1 MATAEEEKQ
10 EEARNPTSIDP
21 IDYQCVL
28 LEQSHALSDHHQKM
42 LATEGYKNIKQ
53 LTTNGEPGSV
63 LSRIHHGGRTEQV
76 REIMDLCPDV
86 HALLT
91 PYLKISRILYTPSGD
106 PIPNSEQQL
115 KIPNFLS
122 PEDVDSILK
131 GKLGR
136 APGAGVKSFKWE
148 LAGVQPEDVDNNI
161 TATLVVYF
169 QTADD
174 FFKDAASKSNPGGYQ
189 AGKDEPT
196 FLDLIVNS
204 PGSRKA
210 KGKKPSA
217 PPVRCSDTAEAAFH
231 KYDGK
236 NFRIKVC
243 AGWSTPPNLATIYPQ
258 LRKTVPGGQ
267 KSRYEALQQ
276 ALAAT
281 RVSLFLQQVRHDID
295 FKENGSLTLT
305 IQYQAALSG
314 ITREA
319 GTNILVAGKNAA
331 AIEGKKD
338 EKKQKEADAAE
349 TDDEADTE
357 ELLEEIA
364 ALEET
369 DRKEKYEQ
377 LLANIYKSDK
387 VYKIMVDQQQLLVPD
402 LSKLPPGERMKLA
415 AERRQKYLDDAGPV
429 SSRELQDS
437 TLLEDLGPDSSA
449 SASDSAEAAKKKA
462 AKTRKKAAKGGWF
475 TGPKDQVEINYIYL
489 GDLID
494 AVLSGLPGG
503 PPSFSF
509 FLSEV
514 EMISPLRAFQI
525 SQPNLKKLMTC
536 QDPAGS
542 EFLKSIGEH
551 EAARKAGQG
560 PGLNLS
566 KLYKLMS
573 IGDIPISLDA
583 FQAYFLKSVVDKQRD
598 KYYFLNF
605 VKDICGQLI
614 TKALRSGCYGS
625 GFKFSARF
633 DAQPL
638 SFYKNKWA
646 AKLSVEDLAK
656 ATTQLTCEEAD
667 VTKFGLGMIL
677 FSTDSKSRNLQGN
690 FDDDL
695 KRGIYHNYIGA
706 SCGLM
711 KKLDFKREDQAYLR
725 EAKIQKSGDL
735 GAEQLRELY
744 SVNITMVGN
753 NLYKNGG
760 YTYVSPVLINTPKE
774 QLTLLGLHGYYLVTE
789 VSSELTENSFTTSIR
804 ALQEGIEFGGT
815 SPPSSTKPEEEKS
828 PSQPEH
834 DKDAADHYVK
844 EMEAQQSLPVTST
857 PAAGGD
863 PLHPDD
869 PDHAMREI
877 ENQQTIPTFMDQERA
892 DDDADFERRDKIYE
906 AGGNPYPSMGTRGVL
921 IHRAFRSSRNSEA
934 RAQAQGGTATLEGYD
949 SNTGRQDD
957 PELARQAREANEG

>member
-1 MATAEEEKQ
+1 MATAEEERL

-53 LTTNGEPGSV
+53 LNTNGEPGSV

-91 PYLKISRILYTPSGD
+91 PYLKISRILYTPAGD
-106 PIPNSEQQL
+106 PIANSEQQL

-122 PEDVDSILK
+122 PKDVDSILK

-189 AGKDEPT
+189 AGKEEPT

-243 AGWSTPPNLATIYPQ
+243 AGWSTPPNLSTIYPQ

-267 KSRYEALQQ
+267 TSRYEVLQQ

-305 IQYQAALSG
+305 VQYQAALSG

-319 GTNILVAGKNAA
+319 GTNILIAGKNAA
-331 AIEGKKD
+331 AIQSKKD
-338 EKKQKEADAAE
+338 EKKQKEADAKE
-349 TDDEADTE
+349 TEDEADTD

-364 ALEET
+364 DLEET
-369 DRKEKYEQ
+369 DRKEKYAQ
-377 LLANIYKSDK
+377 LLANIYKGGK
-387 VYKIMVDQQQLLVPD
+387 VYRIKVDQEQLLIPD
-402 LSKLPPGERMKLA
+402 LSKLPAGERMKLA
-415 AERRQKYLDDAGPV
+415 AERRMKYMDDDDPTGAGGIE
-429 SSRELQDS
+429 SA
-437 TLLEDLGPDSSA
+437 LLENLADPEGP
-449 SASDSAEAAKKKA
+449 SAEKSSKKAKKKSKRA
-462 AKTRKKAAKGGWF
+462 RKKDAKGGIF
-475 TGPKDQVEINYIYL
+475 TGPEDEVVINYIYL

-503 PPSFSF
+503 APSFSF

-514 EMISPLRAFQI
+514 EMINPLRAFQI

-638 SFYKNKWA
+638 SFYKNKWG

-677 FSTDSKSRNLQGN
+677 FSTDAKSRNLLGN

-725 EAKIQKSGDL
+725 EAKIQRSGDL

-774 QLTLLGLHGYYLVTE
+774 QLTLLGLHGYYLVTS

-804 ALQEGIEFGGT
+804 ALQEGIEFGGS

-828 PSQPEH
+828 PSQSEH

-844 EMEAQQSLPVTST
+844 EMENQQSLPVTST
-857 PAAGGD
+857 PAAGEPPPSAAD
-863 PLHPDD
+863 KRA
-869 PDHAMREI
+869 DHAMKEI
-877 ENQQTIPTFMDQERA
+877 ENQQSINRRIEVSGTKSFGSWTSVTVDGETSQMPKSSKDPEYGTWQQSVDRANAAIPMKPGEEQLTPEEYWPLKKSL
-892 DDDADFERRDKIYE
+892 DDAMPQE
-906 AGGNPYPSMGTRGVL
+906 
-921 IHRAFRSSRNSEA
+921 
-934 RAQAQGGTATLEGYD
+934 
-949 SNTGRQDD
+949 
-957 PELARQAREANEG
+957 